1 MPFQKENT
9 MALDT
14 LTKTTV
20 GTPTRRG
27 GISLFPLFLDTQ
39 RDSRAVV
46 ADDSLEVSELATASV
61 PQLQVTNKKDIPVI
75 IPAGRVLEGGR
86 QTRTVNVSILVP
98 AGATMVI
105 PVSCV
110 EAGRWHGGSRFQD
123 SKRIAGRSVRMAK
136 ERGVK
141 RNIDEY
147 GAKFSDQGAVW
158 NSISAELS
166 DRHIYNESSNYLAA
180 DSFVEDNQEL
190 HDALQELLKAGRV
203 DGQTGI
209 AVAYGNKIAG
219 FELFTNP
226 DDFAANWET
235 LVRSAVLDSPLGT
248 NEQVSIDIA
257 EVAAFLADVA
267 QQEATVAAGTGLGT
281 EYHVA
286 SEKVVAHALA
296 DDEGNLMHA
305 YAFAEI

>member
-1 MPFQKENT
+1 
-9 MALDT
+9 MALQT
-14 LTKTTV
+14 LKKTAV
-20 GTPTRRG
+20 GAPTRRG
-27 GISLFPLFLDTQ
+27 GISLFPLFLEAQ
-39 RDSRAVV
+39 RDSRAVI
-46 ADDSLEVSELATASV
+46 ADNSLEVSELATASV

-98 AGATMVI
+98 AGATIVI

-141 RNIDEY
+141 RNIDEF

-166 DRHIYNESSNYLAA
+166 ERHIFNESSNYLAA
-180 DSFVEDNQEL
+180 DSFVDDNQEL
-190 HDALQELLKAGRV
+190 YEALQELLKVGHA

-226 DDFAANWET
+226 DDFAASWET
-235 LVRSAVLDSPLGT
+235 LVRSAVLDSPAAT
-248 NEQVSIDIA
+248 NEEVSVNISDV
-257 EVAAFLADVA
+257 ETFLADVA

-286 SEKVVAHALA
+286 SEKVVAHALT
-296 DDEGNLMHA
+296 DDDGQLIHA